1 MQWHASARVRSRFE
15 FHVVHSNQGTTMT
28 TDKKKDLNFFTS
40 HTEIINKANKNR
52 VL

>member
-15 FHVVHSNQGTTMT
+15 FYMLYILTKEQLY
-28 TDKKKDLNFFTS
+28 KRKDLNFFTS
-40 HTEIINKANKNR
+40 YTEIINKANKNR